1 MRRLVYLFALP
12 LLFAANK
19 SQAQSFS
26 MQKDTA
32 TAAVYGYI
40 DLYNNLTN
48 LTSDTIR
55 VSWKILSHTFPPSW
69 VSGASIGI
77 CDNVT
82 CYDTQILTGTVQT
95 TDTIP
100 GNSTMPFKIQ
110 LDVTPSSVVPTTG
123 APYFA
128 TIELT
133 QGSTTDTVTFAAY
146 KWNTNNVNKVA
157 SSREEVILY
166 PNPAYNEV
174 NVSFN
179 RELGVKNVAIYNLV
193 GKQVSNYRVNGNSAK
208 LDIERIPAGIY
219 FLRLVDGNGRVVAT
233 RRFTHQ

>member
-12 LLFAANK
+12 LLFSSNK
-19 SQAQSFS
+19 SEAQSFS

-55 VSWKILSHTFPPSW
+55 VNWKVLSHTLPPSW
-69 VSGASIGI
+69 VSGASFGI

-82 CYDTQILTGTVQT
+82 CYDGQILSGSVQT
-95 TDTIP
+95 TDTI
-100 GNSTMPFKIQ
+100 GANATMPFKLQ
-110 LDVTPSSVVPTTG
+110 LDVSSSSVVPTTG
-123 APYFA
+123 TPYTA
-128 TIELT
+128 TIELS
-133 QGSTTDTVTFAAY
+133 QGSTTDTVIFAAY
-146 KWNTNNVNKVA
+146 KWNTNNVGKVTM
-157 SSREEVILY
+157 SREDVVLY

-174 NVSFN
+174 NVTFN
-179 RELGVKNVAIYNLV
+179 RELGVRNVAIYNLV
-193 GKQVSNYRVNGNSAK
+193 GKQVSAYRVNGTSAK
-208 LDIERIPAGIY
+208 IDIEKIPAGIY
-219 FLRLVDGNGRVVAT
+219 FLRLSDNNGRVVAT